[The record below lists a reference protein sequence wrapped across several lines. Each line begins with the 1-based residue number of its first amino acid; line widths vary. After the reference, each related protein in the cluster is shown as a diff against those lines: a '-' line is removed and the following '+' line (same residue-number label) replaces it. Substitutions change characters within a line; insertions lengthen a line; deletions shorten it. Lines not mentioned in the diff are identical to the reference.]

1 MNSVAVVPVAGEA
14 SSALEATPAKPRAD
28 AAPGE
33 PGRVREHSDRD
44 AKGKK
49 EGGER
54 EAAGDKTPRTDN
66 IAAKLDPHAPGQF
79 VPSAEKILKP
89 AKPDRSFALVIGS
102 TTVSVLLALAIGR
115 SGWFT
120 PGDDIGY
127 YTGLVGGVMMLLLLT
142 YPLRK
147 YLQSFRNMGPV
158 KHWFAVHMVLGIAG
172 PVLVLAHSTFH
183 MRSTN
188 AAVALICMVV
198 VAGSGIV
205 GRFLYIKVHKGL
217 YGEKLNFEELQ
228 KESGFESQEIQSRLH
243 FAPKV
248 EQQLLDFQKY
258 ALETRKSLVTES
270 IHLVSLSIQAMGVY
284 QACARELKVTLA
296 ATAKARGWDAD
307 KHQRRL
313 RAAKQLVKEYLGATQ
328 RVAQFS
334 TYDRLLALW
343 HVAHVPL
350 VYLLVI
356 SAIAHVVAVHMY

>member
-1 MNSVAVVPVAGEA
+1 MTSVAATPSVSENPSPAA
-14 SSALEATPAKPRAD
+14 PEATAESAKPR
-28 AAPGE
+28 
-33 PGRVREHSDRD
+33 DRSH
-44 AKGKK
+44 G
-49 EGGER
+49 
-54 EAAGDKTPRTDN
+54 AGDKSGSGT
-66 IAAKLDPHAPGQF
+66 AK
-79 VPSAEKILKP
+79 SAP
-89 AKPDRSFALVIGS
+89 AKAKVARPPTKSDRFAVVMVS
-102 TTVSVLLALAIGR
+102 TTVAVLVALAVGR

-127 YTGLVGGVMMLLLLT
+127 YLGLVGGVMMLLLLS

-147 YLQSFRNMGPV
+147 YLQSFRNLGKV
-158 KHWFAVHMVLGIAG
+158 KDWFAVHMVLGIAG

-198 VAGSGIV
+198 VAASGIV

-217 YGEKLNFEELQ
+217 YGEKLNLQELQ
-228 KESGFESQEIQSRLH
+228 KESGLESAEIRSRLH

-248 EQQLLDFQKY
+248 EKALEDFQKF
-258 ALETRKSLVTES
+258 ALEGNHGLLRGTLRM
-270 IHLVSLSIQAMGVY
+270 VSLSIHSMTAYRV
-284 QACARELKVTLA
+284 CANELKIALS
-296 ATAKARGWDAD
+296 ATAAARGWDAD
-307 KHQRRL
+307 KYARRL
-313 RAAKQLVKEYLGATQ
+313 RAAKLLVKEYLGATQ